1 MNDKVVY
8 LHRRKLDNKVFYV
21 GIGYKKRAYDLSAR
35 NKFWHRYVKKYGE
48 PLIEIYKDNLSKEEA
63 CKIEINLIKKYGRRS
78 RGKGHLVNLSSGGE
92 MGTIGANEKK
102 VICLKKGV
110 IYNSIS
116 DYSKYNNVKQ
126 PDISVFLNRKE
137 HLNNKDY
144 YVRLVIDNKI
154 QWISYFDGN
163 FKRKDNTD
171 QLDVNTNYN
180 VNNNEIIKQDIK
192 EKLSKITD
200 VDFALLYL
208 LYNQNLSNFCKE
220 YNLPYFKLYGRVQRI
235 KRKFTNQNITQYDIP
250 LPIETK
256 ELILDEYY
264 NLIKRKT
271 YTNKTKTCTK
281 CNIEKTF
288 SEFSNRKGGK
298 YGLNSQCKTCI
309 NRDTKFRRK
318 RNKINKQH

>member
-21 GIGYKKRAYDLSAR
+21 GIGYEKRAYDFIGR
-35 NKFWHRYVKKYGE
+35 NKFWHNYVKKYGE
-48 PLIEIYKDNLSKEEA
+48 PLVEIYKDNLTKEEA
-63 CKIEINLIKKYGRRS
+63 CKIEVNLIKKYGRRS

-92 MGTIGANEKK
+92 MGTIGVNEKR

-110 IYNSIS
+110 VYNSIS
-116 DYSKYNNVKQ
+116 DYSKYNNIKQ
-126 PDISVFLNRKE
+126 PYISNFLNRKE
-137 HLNNKDY
+137 QLNNKDY
-144 YVRLVIDNKI
+144 YVRLVINNKI
-154 QWISYFDGN
+154 QWIEYFDGN
-163 FKRKDNTD
+163 FSRKDNTD

-220 YNLPYFKLYGRVQRI
+220 YNLPYFKLYRRVQRI